1 MSHTRKTT
9 EFSTHLSRSRMRRY
23 LHGQLDAN
31 ETRQVE
37 LHLANCA
44 HCSAALVNYIETEEP
59 DQYNTYAKQ
68 LSGKLKE
75 QKIAKRPTL
84 SNFQIRALR
93 ASAAVVTL
101 LIFSF
106 FGVKTIIDK
115 EVGAENTVA
124 VKGKPVVASEAKAAK
139 KTMPVKEATEQK
151 AAKKIT
157 EKKAD
162 NRLAENRPV
171 KVRKQPATTKKA
183 TPVRKEVAKSTKPS
197 TTKAVMQ
204 QPKKVEKPAAQ
215 PKQKVEEMA
224 KPKVA
229 AAEKAETTEK
239 QPEPV
244 KKVAKVE
251 KLDKAED
258 QSNQAQEAKSAPAP
272 IKTLP
277 AVEKMDASK
286 KLEVSKP
293 VGSTTPQ
300 VAPIPGGRLR

>member
-1 MSHTRKTT
+1 
-9 EFSTHLSRSRMRRY
+9 MRRY

-44 HCSAALVNYIETEEP
+44 HCSASLVNYIETEES

-75 QKIAKRPTL
+75 QKISKRSSL
-84 SNFQIRALR
+84 SAFQTRALR

-106 FGVKTIIDK
+106 FGVKTIINK
-115 EVGAENTVA
+115 EVTDYSTEGKAVA
-124 VKGKPVVASEAKAAK
+124 VKTRPIVASKAKPVKKATPA
-139 KTMPVKEATEQK
+139 KEATEQETT
-151 AAKKIT
+151 KKVT
-157 EKKAD
+157 ENKVD
-162 NRLAENRPV
+162 NRLSENRPIKVV
-171 KVRKQPATTKKA
+171 KKPTTTSAK
-183 TPVRKEVAKSTKPS
+183 KEVAKSARS
-197 TTKAVMQ
+197 ATTEPAAQ
-204 QPKKVEKPAAQ
+204 QPKIEVEKTA
-215 PKQKVEEMA
+215 E
-224 KPKVA
+224 PKVA
-229 AAEKAETTEK
+229 AIEKVETIETK
-239 QPEPV
+239 PEPIE

-251 KLDKAED
+251 KLDNSEGR
-258 QSNQAQEAKSAPAP
+258 SNETQETESTPAP

-277 AVEKMDASK
+277 AVKKMDASK
-286 KLEVSKP
+286 KIEISKP